1 MGDAEKILEAY
12 HRFFDK
18 LPEWMH
24 LFFSTGTTLTEVI
37 VKNSLQA
44 LFFAFLGWALAS
56 YLEHRHNKQ
65 LTEREK
71 DLTGIHVTTAK
82 RTEKGAESGVII
94 YSSVVVAHDIFRTLI
109 IQIRKII
116 GGNIKAYE
124 RLMLRGRREAFIRL
138 KEDAQLRGF
147 NKVINVRFA
156 ASSVTGRFLHAVE
169 VVAYGTGVHSDA
181 TTSR

>member
-1 MGDAEKILEAY
+1 MVDTGEILEAY

-24 LFFSTGTTLTEVI
+24 LFFSNGTTLTEVI
-37 VKNSLQA
+37 AKNSLQA
-44 LFFAFLGWALAS
+44 LFFAFLGWSLAS

-65 LTEREK
+65 MAEREK
-71 DLTGIHVTTAK
+71 TLTGIHVTTAK
-82 RTEKGAESGVII
+82 RAGKGAESGVII
-94 YSSVVVAHDIFRTLI
+94 YGSVVIAHDIFRTLI

-124 RLMLRGRREAFIRL
+124 RLMARGRREAFIRL
-138 KEDAQLRGF
+138 KEEAQLRGF

-156 ASSVTGRFLHAVE
+156 GSPVTGRFLHATE

-181 TTSR
+181 VTPR